1 MRPSEFY
8 LRESLVLKGGTQMDS
23 GDRCD
28 SAECGAQALVRA
40 QFAAGPLFFCGHHWR
55 KVAEAATGAAV
66 FVVDEQTV
74 PAETSMLHVA

>member
-1 MRPSEFY
+1 
-8 LRESLVLKGGTQMDS
+8 MDA

-55 KVAEAATGAAV
+55 EVAEAATRAALT
-66 FVVDEQTV
+66 VVDEQEA
-74 PAETSMLHVA
+74 PAESSMLPVA

>member
-1 MRPSEFY
+1 
-8 LRESLVLKGGTQMDS
+8 MDA

-28 SAECGAQALVRA
+28 RAECGAQALVRA

-55 KVAEAATGAAV
+55 EVAEAATRAAL

-74 PAETSMLHVA
+74 PAESSMLPVA